1 MGRDWYALRL
11 KEALDLPY
19 ARAKRIG
26 QAAQAVRPEFQ
37 TELGAIVTTC
47 ELDPRSLGAVARGE
61 QVLKPAIMGW
71 SGRQRTDLVDALLP
85 DEVPSSVWVR
95 CIAEFSHELNLLG
108 SLVEEVGATGDE
120 GSDELLLA
128 ALKRATWLSG
138 DHRRWLST
146 IRETL
151 ILRDGSWNEWW
162 WDLDPRQDLL
172 GTAELMRSYDRRLR
186 PILGE
191 RLTRRVS
198 RHV

>member
-26 QAAQAVRPEFQ
+26 EAAKATRPRFQ
-37 TELGAIVTTC
+37 TELGAIVASC
-47 ELDPRSLGAVARGE
+47 ELDPVFLGPIARGE
-61 QVLKPAIMGW
+61 QGLTPPSRRR

-85 DEVPSSVWVR
+85 DEIPSPVWVR
-95 CIAEFSHELNLLG
+95 CIAGFAHELDLLG
-108 SLVEEVGATGDE
+108 GIVEEVVATGDE
-120 GSDELLLA
+120 GSDELLLT
-128 ALKRATWLSG
+128 ALPRATWLSS

-151 ILRDGSWNEWW
+151 ILSDGSWNEWW
-162 WDLDPRQDLL
+162 WWDFDPRQDLL
-172 GTAELMRSYDRRLR
+172 GAANLIRSYDLRLR

-191 RLTRRVS
+191 RLTRRT
-198 RHV
+198 